1 MGKWKSKLKHK
12 TNRRGGDHYFELST
26 TLRSKDEMFNNGNY
40 GNVPRN
46 RLDDLEVGDIVKV
59 TIISSHLDPFSS
71 YVRILE
77 FIDSERIKGVID
89 DTNTARSGAH
99 CQCNICGRYSFQE
112 ESKGDDDLYC
122 CYGDISMSCDFHVH
136 KKCMNKVHSKNK
148 LYDCK
153 LSRAHFQNGS
163 IVYFKKNNIFEI
175 P

>member
-26 TLRSKDEMFNNGNY
+26 TLWSKNN
-40 GNVPRN
+40 GNVPRS

-59 TIISSHLDPFSS
+59 TIISSHIDPFSS

-89 DTNTARSGAH
+89 GTNTARSGAH

-122 CYGDISMSCDFHVH
+122 CYG
-136 KKCMNKVHSKNK
+136 
-148 LYDCK
+148 
-153 LSRAHFQNGS
+153 
-163 IVYFKKNNIFEI
+163 
-175 P
+175 